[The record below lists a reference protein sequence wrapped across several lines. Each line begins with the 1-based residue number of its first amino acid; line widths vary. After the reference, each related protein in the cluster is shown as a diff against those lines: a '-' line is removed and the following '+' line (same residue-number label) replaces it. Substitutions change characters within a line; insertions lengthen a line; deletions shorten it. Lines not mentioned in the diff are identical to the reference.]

1 MKTAVDA
8 STLRVTWGP
17 FFSAE
22 VPRSAIES
30 VEVVKAPWWGGV
42 GAHLVGR
49 RAWLVNTRAGDAVE
63 LRLRE
68 PVKARVLGVPV
79 TAERLLVGGKDPEA
93 LAAQLS

>member
-8 STLRVTWGP
+8 STFRVTWGP

-30 VEVVKAPWWGGV
+30 VEVVRPPWWGGI

-49 RAWLVNTRAGDAVE
+49 RAWLVNTGRGDAVE

-68 PVKARVLGVPV
+68 PVQARVLGVPV
-79 TAERLLVGGKDPEA
+79 KAERLLVGAEDPEA